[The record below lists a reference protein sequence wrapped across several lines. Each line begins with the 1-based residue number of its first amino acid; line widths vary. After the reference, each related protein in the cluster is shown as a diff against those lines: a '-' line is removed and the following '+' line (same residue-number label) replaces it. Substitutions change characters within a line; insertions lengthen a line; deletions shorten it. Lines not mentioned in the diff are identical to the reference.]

1 MLSVKLNILK
11 NHVYIFKR
19 HCLKKSLFLDD
30 INHRHA

>member
-19 HCLKKSLFLDD
+19 QLLGTVPLGAKM
-30 INHRHA
+30 I